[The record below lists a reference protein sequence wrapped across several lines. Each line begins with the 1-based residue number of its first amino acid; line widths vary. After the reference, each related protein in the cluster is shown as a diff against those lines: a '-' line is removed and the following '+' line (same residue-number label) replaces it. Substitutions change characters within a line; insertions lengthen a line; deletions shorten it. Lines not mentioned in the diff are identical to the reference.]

1 MNEDAW
7 APLSAVAELAQVST
21 GTVRHWRYV
30 GWLDRDGRRRHL
42 RVKDRL
48 YNAADA
54 LHAERDTRLS
64 GQSHRAMVA

>member
-7 APLSAVAELAQVST
+7 APLREVAELARVSP

-42 RVKDRL
+42 RVRDRL
-48 YNAADA
+48 YNATDA
-54 LHAERDTRLS
+54 LLAERDTRMS